1 MALFE
6 KTSNPTMRNGLYTSA
21 SRDYAGTEV
30 MTINGTINKAFLLLL
45 LVFLGATYTWK
56 MADPLGDNVNP
67 NAVIYWMIGGAIGG
81 LIAALVV
88 VFRPKSAPIAAPIYA
103 ILEGL
108 FLGGIS
114 AFFAQRFPGIVI
126 QAVALTLG
134 VMLVMLFVYRSGIIK
149 VNNKFIGGVVAATGA
164 VALFYI
170 VTMVMS
176 MFGADTSF
184 MSGSGTMSIAISGV
198 IVAIAALNLVLD
210 FHFIVEGSKAGA
222 PKFMEWY
229 GAFSLMVTLVWLY
242 LELLKL
248 LAKISG
254 RD

>member
-6 KTSNPTMRNGLYTSA
+6 KTSNPTMREGLYTSVG
-21 SRDYAGTEV
+21 RDYAGTEV
-30 MTINGTINKAFLLLL
+30 MTVNGTINKTLLLL
-45 LVFLGATYTWK
+45 LFVVIGASYTWK
-56 MADPLGDNVNP
+56 MVGVTGEELSPTV
-67 NAVIYWMIGGAIGG
+67 VYWMIGGAIGG

-88 VFRPKSAPIAAPIYA
+88 AFKPKTAPIAGPIYA

-134 VMLVMLFVYRSGIIK
+134 VMMVMLFVYRSGIIK
-149 VNNKFIGGVVAATGA
+149 VNQKFIGGVVAATGA
-164 VALFYI
+164 VALFYV
-170 VTMVMS
+170 VTMIMS

-184 MSGSGTMSIAISGV
+184 MSGSGTMSIVISGV

-210 FHFIVEGSKAGA
+210 FHFIVEGAKSGA
-222 PKFMEWY
+222 PKYMEWY

-242 LELLKL
+242 LELLRL
-248 LAKISG
+248 LAKLNS

>member
-1 MALFE
+1 MAFFE
-6 KTSNPTMRNGLYTSA
+6 KTSNPTMREGLYSTA

-30 MTINGTINKAFLLLL
+30 MTINGTINKTLLMLL
-45 LVFLGATYTWK
+45 LVVLGASYTWK
-56 MADPLGDNVNP
+56 ISMDSINP
-67 NAVIYWMIGGAIGG
+67 SAAMPWMIGGAIGG

-88 VFRPKSAPIAAPIYA
+88 VFKPKSAPIAGPIYA

-114 AFFAQRFPGIVI
+114 AFFAQRFPGIVV

-134 VMLVMLFVYRSGIIK
+134 VMMVMLFVYRSGIIK
-149 VNNKFIGGVVAATGA
+149 VNQKFIGGVVAATGA
-164 VALFYI
+164 VMLFYI
-170 VTMVMS
+170 TTMIMR

-184 MSGSGTMSIAISGV
+184 MSGSGTMSIVISGV
-198 IVAIAALNLVLD
+198 IVAIAALNLILD
-210 FHFIVEGSKAGA
+210 FHFIAEGAKAGA
-222 PKFMEWY
+222 PKYMEWY

-248 LAKISG
+248 LAKLSS

>member
-6 KTSNPTMRNGLYTSA
+6 KTSNPTMREGLYTSVG
-21 SRDYAGTEV
+21 RDYAGTEV
-30 MTINGTINKAFLLLL
+30 MTVNGTINKTLLLLL
-45 LVFLGATYTWK
+45 LVVLGASYTWK
-56 MADPLGDNVNP
+56 VVMESVNP
-67 NAVIYWMIGGAIGG
+67 SAAMPWMIGGAIGG

-88 VFRPKSAPIAAPIYA
+88 AFKPKTAPIAGPIYA

-114 AFFAQRFPGIVI
+114 AFFAQRFTGIVI

-134 VMLVMLFVYRSGIIK
+134 VMMVMLFVYRSGIIK
-149 VNNKFIGGVVAATGA
+149 VNQKFIGGVVAATGA
-164 VALFYI
+164 VALFYV
-170 VTMVMS
+170 VTMIMS

-184 MSGSGTMSIAISGV
+184 MSGSGTMSIVISGV

-210 FHFIVEGSKAGA
+210 FHFIVEGAKSGA
-222 PKFMEWY
+222 PKYMEWY

-242 LELLKL
+242 LELLRL
-248 LAKISG
+248 LAKLNS

>member
-6 KTSNPTMRNGLYTSA
+6 KTSNPTMRDGLYTSA

-30 MTINGTINKAFLLLL
+30 MTINGTINKTLLLLL
-45 LVFLGATYTWK
+45 LVVLGASYTWK
-56 MADPLGDNVNP
+56 MCFESINP
-67 NAVIYWMIGGAIGG
+67 SAALPWMIGGAIGG

-170 VTMVMS
+170 VTMIMS

-184 MSGSGTMSIAISGV
+184 MSGSGTMSIVISGV

-248 LAKISG
+248 LAKLNS
-254 RD
+254 RN